1 MIVNNIFSRILFGI
15 LASCCLL
22 ACRGELPV
30 LPSDEIEVGKDP
42 LGGVHIKGMYLLN
55 EGNMGS
61 NKCTLDFYDSTTGK
75 YHRNIYAER
84 NPSVVKELGDVGN
97 DLQIYGD
104 KLYAVINC
112 SNFIEVM
119 GK

>member
-42 LGGVHIKGMYLLN
+42 LGGVHIKGISVHLIFMTVLPVSIIVIFMLN
-55 EGNMGS
+55 GIH
-61 NKCTLDFYDSTTGK
+61 L
-75 YHRNIYAER
+75 
-84 NPSVVKELGDVGN
+84 
-97 DLQIYGD
+97 
-104 KLYAVINC
+104 
-112 SNFIEVM
+112 
-119 GK
+119 

>member
-75 YHRNIYAER
+75 YHRNI
-84 NPSVVKELGDVGN
+84 SVSYTHLRAHET
-97 DLQIYGD
+97 
-104 KLYAVINC
+104 
-112 SNFIEVM
+112 
-119 GK
+119 

>member
-84 NPSVVKELGDVGN
+84 NPSVVKELEVVCCNQLFQFYRGDGCGN
-97 DLQIYGD
+97 CTTFG
-104 KLYAVINC
+104 ANRC
-112 SNFIEVM
+112 
-119 GK
+119 G